1 MKGRLLSIGFR
12 YEAGRFL
19 WIFVPVP
26 LQSPFRKKRFAI
38 LPDLWYHRLA
48 STPGRE
54 RGSAV
59 SGLTKKAIKDSF
71 LKLLNQ
77 QPLSKISVR
86 SIVEDCGINRNSF
99 YYHYKDI
106 PALLEEIIKEL
117 FHGLIEKYPAVPALD
132 QCLAEAMRFAL
143 DNKRAMLHIY
153 NSVSRDVF
161 ENYLMQYCDYAVRSY
176 LDTAFGGQQVTPA
189 QQALIVRFLK
199 CELFGAYLEWL
210 SNGMP
215 PQAVEDIQKMLQVCH
230 GLSGEIIRRCREME
244 T

>member
-1 MKGRLLSIGFR
+1 M
-12 YEAGRFL
+12 
-19 WIFVPVP
+19 
-26 LQSPFRKKRFAI
+26 
-38 LPDLWYHRLA
+38 
-48 STPGRE
+48 
-54 RGSAV
+54 

-117 FHGLIEKYPAVPALD
+117 FHGLIEKYPTVPALD

-176 LDTAFGGQQVTPA
+176 LDTAFRGQQAPPA

-244 T
+244 A